1 MASSPLVD
9 VEILSPN
16 NSGKR
21 TEKISRITPHC
32 VVGHLSIASLG
43 NMFKNPEYK
52 ASSNYGIDDNGY
64 IGEFVP
70 ESYRSWCSSSSDND
84 QKAVTIECAS
94 DTYEPFAMSD
104 KVYSSL
110 VTLCADI
117 CKRNGKS
124 KLIWIPDKTTA
135 LKYSPGDY
143 EMQLTVHRWFKNK
156 SCPGDWLYNRLH
168 QLAKDVNDI
177 LSGQSIFQYSIYR
190 LYVGSN
196 SDDKELLKSLINV
209 GFVDAYI
216 VPQGGYPSKY
226 GVQVGAYRQISSLKA
241 PIEKLKSCGFNNI
254 FITVE

>member
-32 VVGHLSIASLG
+32 VVGHLSVTSLG

-70 ESYRSWCSSSSDND
+70 ENYRSWCSSSADND
-84 QKAVTIECAS
+84 QKSVTIECAS

-104 KVYSSL
+104 KVYSTL
-110 VTLCADI
+110 VTLCVDI

-124 KLIWIPDKTTA
+124 QIIWISDKTRA
-135 LKYSPGDY
+135 LNYSPRDN

-156 SCPGDWLYNRLH
+156 SCPGDWLYNRLS

-177 LSGQSIFQYSIYR
+177 LSGHGISQYPLYR
-190 LYVGSN
+190 LYIGSN
-196 SDDKELLKSLINV
+196 SEDKELLKSLIGI
-209 GFVDAYI
+209 GFEDAYI
-216 VPQGGYPSKY
+216 ALKTGFPAKWGIQL
-226 GVQVGAYRQISSLKA
+226 GAYRQITSLKE
-241 PIEKLKSCGFNNI
+241 PIERLKYNGFNNI
-254 FITVE
+254 IITVE